1 MLASRELAA
10 LAMITLA
17 RGRVGKTIYRRS
29 ARSVDTTLFSG
40 PEPDTAC
47 PKINLLQWLRPL
59 MSLLLFEDSLVS
71 QLSPITSARPACA
84 VTVGS
89 YRLVDLLQAVDR
101 ELVAWLRPYLRGL
114 AALDLPLLKQLA
126 DESLPASQVPRLLLN
141 ARAVPSMNTLRTVK
155 ALLALPQQQA
165 GIVWS
170 GDQVAAVVHPGWT
183 WETIRAATENG
194 VESLLLSA
202 HALPKLEHSIDLLSY
217 PHEVIAANMRVISE
231 NLAYRVQSEKYQQQQ
246 DGVFMAAGAKLGA
259 YVLTE
264 TTQGPIVI
272 DSAASV
278 GPYTLLRGP
287 IYIGPHARIL
297 EHAAIKDAVSLGHT
311 TKIGGEVE
319 ASVVEPFSNKQ
330 HHGFLGH
337 SYLGSWINLGAGTCN
352 SDLKNTYGTVNME
365 YPFGKAATGMQFLGC
380 VMGDYSKTAINTGI
394 FTGKVIGVCSMM
406 YGFVT
411 SNVPSYVNYA
421 RLFGQMT
428 TLPPEV
434 MIATQQRMFARR
446 KVEQRPCDMQLLH
459 DMYRFTQHERD
470 RFGDALGF

>member
-1 MLASRELAA
+1 LPK
-10 LAMITLA
+10 ITLL
-17 RGRVGKTIYRRS
+17 R
-29 ARSVDTTLFSG
+29 
-40 PEPDTAC
+40 
-47 PKINLLQWLRPL
+47 WLRL
-59 MSLLLFEDSLVS
+59 QMSVLLFEDSLVS

-89 YRLVDLLQAVDR
+89 YRLVDLLQSV
-101 ELVAWLRPYLRGL
+101 ESPLVAWLRPYLRGL
-114 AALDLPLLKQLA
+114 AALDLPNLKQLS
-126 DESLPASQVPRLLLN
+126 DESLPAGQVPKLLLN
-141 ARAVPSMNTLRTVK
+141 ARAVPSMNTLQTVE

-170 GDQVAAVVHPGWT
+170 GDQVAAVIQPGWT

-202 HALPKLEHSIDLLSY
+202 HALPILDHTIELLSY
-217 PHEVIAANMRVISE
+217 PHEVIAANMRVISD
-231 NLAYRVQSEKYQQQQ
+231 NLAYRIESEKYQQKQ
-246 DGVFMAAGAKLGA
+246 DGVFMAAGAKLGE

-264 TTQGPIVI
+264 TTNGPIVI
-272 DSAASV
+272 DSSASV

-311 TKIGGEVE
+311 TKTGGEVE

-446 KVEQRPCDMQLLH
+446 KVVQRPCDMQLLH

-470 RFGDALGF
+470 RFGDALSF

>member
-1 MLASRELAA
+1 MA
-10 LAMITLA
+10 I
-17 RGRVGKTIYRRS
+17 
-29 ARSVDTTLFSG
+29 
-40 PEPDTAC
+40 
-47 PKINLLQWLRPL
+47 
-59 MSLLLFEDSLVS
+59 LLFEDSTVP
-71 QLSPITSARPACA
+71 QLSPITTARAACC

-89 YRLVDLLQAVDR
+89 YHLVDLLKPVGR
-101 ELVAWLRPYLRGL
+101 PLVVSVRKFLRALMQLDYPDLRQ
-114 AALDLPLLKQLA
+114 LD
-126 DESLPASQVPRLLLN
+126 DESLTREPGPDMLLN
-141 ARAVPSMNTLRTVK
+141 ARLVPSVATLQAVQTILAAPPPGPAIVWDGDQI
-155 ALLALPQQQA
+155 AAIVQPGWSWEWIAAHSSTSFEPLLLAAHEFMQLQ
-165 GIVWS
+165 
-170 GDQVAAVVHPGWT
+170 HP
-183 WETIRAATENG
+183 
-194 VESLLLSA
+194 L
-202 HALPKLEHSIDLLSY
+202 KLMSY
-217 PHEVIAANMRVISE
+217 PHEVIAANMACISG
-231 NLAYRVQSEKYQQQQ
+231 NLDHRIANSDFQQQA
-246 DGVFMAAGAKLGA
+246 DGVFLAAGAKLGS

-264 TTQGPIVI
+264 TANGPIVI
-272 DSAASV
+272 DADAQI

-287 IYIGPHARIL
+287 LYVGRRARIL

-319 ASVVEPFSNKQ
+319 ASVVEPYSNKQ

-365 YPFGKAATGMQFLGC
+365 YPHGKAATGMQFLGC

-411 SNVPSYVNYA
+411 GNVPSYVNYA

-446 KVEQRPCDMQLLH
+446 KVEQRPSDMQLLH
-459 DMYRFTQHERD
+459 DMYRLTQGERD
-470 RFGDALGF
+470 RFGEALGF

>member
-1 MLASRELAA
+1 
-10 LAMITLA
+10 
-17 RGRVGKTIYRRS
+17 
-29 ARSVDTTLFSG
+29 
-40 PEPDTAC
+40 
-47 PKINLLQWLRPL
+47 
-59 MSLLLFEDSLVS
+59 MSLLVFEDALVS
-71 QLSPITSARPACA
+71 QLSPVTTARAACA

-89 YRLVDLLQAVDR
+89 YRLIDLISTLDAQP
-101 ELVAWLRPYLRGL
+101 VAWLRPYLRDL
-114 AALDLPLLKQLA
+114 CCRDLPHIKLVQ
-126 DESLPASQVPRLLLN
+126 DDGLPSGQSPRLVLN
-141 ARAVPSMNTLRTVK
+141 ARAVPSMANLRVLRQLWDS
-155 ALLALPQQQA
+155 ASEHS

-170 GDQVAAVVHPGWT
+170 GDQVAAILRPAWT
-183 WETIRAATENG
+183 WETIRNATETG
-194 VESLLLSA
+194 MESLLLSA
-202 HALPKLEHSIDLLSY
+202 HALPKLDAELELLSY
-217 PHEVIAANMRVISE
+217 PHEIIAANMRIINDSLE
-231 NLAYRVQSEKYQQQQ
+231 HRIAEGGYQQAA
-246 DGVFMAAGAKLGA
+246 DGVFLAEGARVGQ

-264 TTQGPIVI
+264 TGNGPIII
-272 DSAASV
+272 DSEAYV

-287 IYIGPHARIL
+287 LYIGPRTRIL
-297 EHAAIKDAVSLGHT
+297 EHAAIKDAVSVGHT

-319 ASVVEPFSNKQ
+319 AAIVEPYSNKQ

-411 SNVPSYVNYA
+411 SNVPSFVNYA

-446 KVEQRPCDMQLLH
+446 KVAQRPCDMQLLH
-459 DMYRFTQHERD
+459 DMYRLTQHERD